1 MLIPNGFFIVSQYSS
16 HSVRSTLYRVQYTG
30 TYTIVVLV
38 HQLCQDVGESV
49 EDGGL
54 DQDPNHRKLR
64 HLVSGQQPLSPV
76 PSLSLLISLVYG
88 VQS

>member
-1 MLIPNGFFIVSQYSS
+1 MVSSS
-16 HSVRSTLYRVQYTG
+16 SVSIRRVLYGVLHIEYKYTG